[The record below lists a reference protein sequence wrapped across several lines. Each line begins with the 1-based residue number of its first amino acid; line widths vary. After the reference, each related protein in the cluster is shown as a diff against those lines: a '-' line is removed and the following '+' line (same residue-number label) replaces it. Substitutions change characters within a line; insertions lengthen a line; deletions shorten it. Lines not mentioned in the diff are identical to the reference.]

1 MSVITESRNPLAIR
15 LVTVAAMNRTPAIL
29 AKRFDGASAMTAP
42 PPRTLGRLTPERIG
56 GNHRSGLGNPP
67 TTYAEVPTATPGA
80 PGISSGHTG
89 SRSASALAIWRA
101 MTSRWISLAPS

>member
-1 MSVITESRNPLAIR
+1 MARFGGDEFVLLIAGTSEDQVGKVLARLARSHPAPWTSGAVLCSEDESLDEALERAD
-15 LVTVAAMNRTPAIL
+15 AASRGEAP
-29 AKRFDGASAMTAP
+29 GA
-42 PPRTLGRLTPERIG
+42 
-56 GNHRSGLGNPP
+56 
-67 TTYAEVPTATPGA
+67 YAEVPTATPGA